1 MTVEEIVNYNFGL
14 EELWTIEEC
23 LEMIV
28 EIDENISVKKLLEI
42 IKKPIDK
49 QPKVCYNSYRKR
61 EKGRKNYEENEC
73 NNQL

>member
-1 MTVEEIVNYNFGL
+1 MIIVNERERGNTMTVEEIVNYNFGL

-49 QPKVCYNSYRKR
+49 
-61 EKGRKNYEENEC
+61 
-73 NNQL
+73 